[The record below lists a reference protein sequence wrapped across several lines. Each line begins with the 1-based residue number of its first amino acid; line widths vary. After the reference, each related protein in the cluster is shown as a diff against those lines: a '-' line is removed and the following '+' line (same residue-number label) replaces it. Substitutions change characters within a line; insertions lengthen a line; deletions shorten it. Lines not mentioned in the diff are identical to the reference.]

1 HPHPAAPACSYTLS
15 LHDALPI
22 FEVETRRC
30 PKLINTRNHWHVA
43 ANGRSA
49 PGRPRRS
56 PSPNRPGQLH
66 CAARLFEYLPAA
78 LAVSA
83 LRPHS
88 NVWVSPNVTYA
99 RVCLLQSLLLG
110 ARNPMWHLCRRRDDH
125 PHFQH
130 RHIQH
135 DPTVDRLATWQ
146 VRARTLLSSGQYW
159 SQYAVARPVE

>member
-83 LRPHS
+83 LRHHS
-88 NVWVSPNVTYA
+88 NVWVSPNVPDA
-99 RVCLLQSLLLG
+99 RACLHQPLRLG
-110 ARNPMWHLCRRRDDH
+110 ALNPLWQLLRGRDDH
-125 PHFQH
+125 PQMQ
-130 RHIQH
+130 RRQMAH
-135 DPTVDRLATWQ
+135 DPSVEQPATWQ
-146 VRARTLLSSGQYW
+146 VRGRTLLSLGQYW
-159 SQYAVARPVE
+159 SQYDVARRVE